1 MQVAVKLKLI
11 FVCLFALVLQSLA
24 FSPDAIAENGLSMD
38 GGLQSADS
46 EAAETPTSMAWP
58 MLPGESIN
66 DIARL
71 FYPKNAAMQQRFT
84 AKTLRLNVAN
94 LPDLKSG
101 TRVEALTLLTIPTL
115 KSLSHAAQGTQ
126 ENPTRHRLQIS
137 HGIEKAAENIS
148 DKLMQEYEFLFSKN
162 EFLKQELARLKEK
175 IVFLE
180 SKLDNLK
187 LIFDKTLSQPNN
199 DTAEKTLPTAEQSSK
214 KVFKNLNKA
223 AINKQQ
229 TNEPAASPPRPDAQI
244 SPFNANLL
252 KILLALSLLA
262 ILANYVIK
270 RYRERMFSKLSFVAT
285 KMQNT
290 VSDFSAYIQA
300 PSVQTEQKTPES
312 AVEVQAAKEI
322 AARLDATLQE
332 AKLLMSINR
341 ATDAVAHLKLTI
353 ESQPKASINHWLYLL
368 EIFRKL
374 NLKEDFEQHAKA
386 LNETF
391 NVMTPIWYDT
401 QIAMVVPE
409 SLEEFP
415 HIMEKLYSVWPGEL
429 AIVYLRGLITDNR
442 GGERSGFGKAVL
454 GEILM
459 LIELLDLR
467 KDFN

>member
-1 MQVAVKLKLI
+1 
-11 FVCLFALVLQSLA
+11 LFALALQRLVFGA
-24 FSPDAIAENGLSMD
+24 DAIAEGSLSLD
-38 GGLQSADS
+38 GGLQSVAR

-94 LPDLKSG
+94 LPDLKSN
-101 TRVEALTLLTIPTL
+101 TRVEAPTLLTIPTL
-115 KSLSHAAQGTQ
+115 KSLSHVPQGTQ
-126 ENPTRHRLQIS
+126 EKSTRHRLQIS
-137 HGIEKAAENIS
+137 YGIEKAAES
-148 DKLMQEYEFLFSKN
+148 VPEKLMQEYEFLFSKN

-175 IVFLE
+175 IIFLE

-187 LIFDKTLSQPNN
+187 LIFDKTLSQPNT
-199 DTAEKTLPTAEQSSK
+199 DTAEKTLPTAEQSGK

-223 AINKQQ
+223 TTHVTQG
-229 TNEPAASPPRPDAQI
+229 NEPPAASPPRPGAQI

-252 KILLALSLLA
+252 KIFLALSLLA
-262 ILANYVIK
+262 ILANYIIK

-312 AVEVQAAKEI
+312 AIEVQAAKEI

-374 NLKEDFEQHAKA
+374 NLKEDFEQYAKA

-429 AIVYLRGLITDNR
+429 ATVYLRGLITDNR
-442 GGERSGFGKAVL
+442 GGERTGFGKAVL

>member
-1 MQVAVKLKLI
+1 M
-11 FVCLFALVLQSLA
+11 CLFALILQNLV
-24 FSPDAIAENGLSMD
+24 FSAEATAEGGLSM
-38 GGLQSADS
+38 GSGLQSTAS
-46 EAAETPTSMAWP
+46 EEAETSTSMAWP

-66 DIARL
+66 DIAHL

-84 AKTLRLNVAN
+84 AKTLRLNLNN
-94 LPDLKSG
+94 LPDLKST
-101 TRVEALTLLTIPTL
+101 TRVEKPTLLTIPTL
-115 KSLSHAAQGTQ
+115 KSLSHATEGTQ
-126 ENPTRHRLQIS
+126 KKSNRHRLQIS
-137 HGIEKAAENIS
+137 YGIEKAAENVS
-148 DKLMQEYEFLFSKN
+148 EKLMQEYESLFSKN

-187 LIFDKTLSQPNN
+187 LIFDKTLNQPNT
-199 DTAEKTLPTAEQSSK
+199 DKAENTLPTAEQSAK

-223 AINKQQ
+223 AINVPQGNQ
-229 TNEPAASPPRPDAQI
+229 SPAVSHPRPGTQM

-262 ILANYVIK
+262 ILANYLIK
-270 RYRERMFSKLSFVAT
+270 RYRERMFSKLNFVAT

-374 NLKEDFEQHAKA
+374 NLKEDFEQYAKA

-429 AIVYLRGLITDNR
+429 ATVYLRGLITDNR
-442 GGERSGFGKAVL
+442 GGERTGFGKAVL